1 MDASHEYTRRSER
14 IRGRANERVP
24 IVCTRRRRRRRR
36 RRRQRGRTAIVRATT
51 LPNGSLKDESCRVIF
66 APMIVERI
74 RRRRR
79 RLRARKGESTH
90 IDSRDDAS
98 QKANTSPRRTGVRAD
113 ARVREPRFCTRA
125 RARLI
130 KWSVTHVFPCFFLP
144 FFFWVLGVGC
154 SIQKRCVHIIIC
166 VLCVCVYI
174 QRGHSGKPLRTQAP
188 IPLPR
193 VPFGPSSWRRRR
205 LCCISLCHLS
215 KHFPPKNG
223 KTVVRAPT
231 SDVRVVSKASRRR
244 TKQSGRTVENVYVH
258 ISY

>member
-24 IVCTRRRRRRRR
+24 IVCTRRR

-79 RLRARKGESTH
+79 RLRASKGESTH

-130 KWSVTHVFPCFFLP
+130 KWSVTHVFP

-154 SIQKRCVHIIIC
+154 SIKKRCVHIIIC
-166 VLCVCVYI
+166 VLCVCV
-174 QRGHSGKPLRTQAP
+174 RVHTTRTQWKASSYAGSHPIATCAFWAFVVAP
-188 IPLPR
+188 PKTLLCLALPS
-193 VPFGPSSWRRRR
+193 FKA
-205 LCCISLCHLS
+205 L
-215 KHFPPKNG
+215 PPKNG

>member
-36 RRRQRGRTAIVRATT
+36 QRGRTAIVRATT
-51 LPNGSLKDESCRVIF
+51 LPNGSLKDESFRVIF

-130 KWSVTHVFPCFFLP
+130 KWSVTHVFPCFF
-144 FFFWVLGVGC
+144 WVLGVGC
-154 SIQKRCVHIIIC
+154 SIKKRCTRITC
-166 VLCVCVYI
+166 VLCVYI
-174 QRGHSGKPLRTQAP
+174 QRGHSGKPLRMQAP

-215 KHFPPKNG
+215 KHFPQKMA
-223 KTVVRAPT
+223 KRSFARRRPT
-231 SDVRVVSKASRRR
+231 SASSRRR
-244 TKQSGRTVENVYVH
+244 LEGVQNRADAP
-258 ISY
+258 

>member
-24 IVCTRRRRRRRR
+24 IVCTRRRRRRR

-79 RLRARKGESTH
+79 RLRASKGESTH
-90 IDSRDDAS
+90 IASRDDAS

-166 VLCVCVYI
+166 VLCVCVYHI
-174 QRGHSGKPLRTQAP
+174 QRGHSGKPLRMQAP

-215 KHFPPKNG
+215 KHFPQKMA
-223 KTVVRAPT
+223 KRSFARRRPT
-231 SDVRVVSKASRRR
+231 SASSRRR
-244 TKQSGRTVENVYVH
+244 LEGVQNRADAP
-258 ISY
+258 